1 MSEDRGNYGWSYQ
14 PRPMRGATV
23 RIGLSLLVLRHMMND
38 DATESASD
46 QPQMAGESG
55 RGRGRGMKGIRKE
68 RRKNKGT
75 FVVIV
80 LLLLSTVSVRVCSL
94 RSSLRP
100 SIRSTDR
107 PTDRQTEGGISSCRY
122 NFILYQNLSSLYNE
136 ASAVQTT
143 EYVCE

>member
-1 MSEDRGNYGWSYQ
+1 MSEDRAIYGWSYQ
-14 PRPMRGATV
+14 PRPRRGATV

-68 RRKNKGT
+68 RRKKKGT

-94 RSSLRP
+94 PSSLRP

-107 PTDRQTEGGISSCRY
+107 PTDRQRVAYPRVDTTLFCI
-122 NFILYQNLSSLYNE
+122 YNE
-136 ASAVQTT
+136 ENAVQTT